1 MTSADTLLAMILRF
15 RSDARAMAS
24 TAAHADISRPDEP
37 SRPWRVGV
45 GLSSVGAKVGAKV
58 EAKVGARIEAFLSA
72 RPFERGTWLAVAFA
86 VGIAAWFVLP
96 DLLRWLGVLAACGA
110 AIFGALAG
118 LRGEGRH
125 PYLRGALIGVGLMV
139 AAGLV
144 TVWTKSTLA
153 GAIPLDRPA
162 VVTLTGRIVARE
174 ERGAENRVRLTLVA
188 RGVPGRDAVR
198 VRVNL
203 AGKDDDPGLAEGAI
217 VRLKARL
224 MPPASPM
231 LPGAYDFARAAWFM
245 GLSATGSVLGKPE
258 VLAPIRGGS
267 WLGQIQRGLSRH
279 VRERLGGTPGAIAA
293 AFASGDRGA
302 IAAADEDAMR
312 DAGLTH
318 LLSISGLH
326 VSAVVGAAYV
336 LAIRLLAL
344 WPWLALRIRLPLAAA
359 ATGALAG
366 VAYTLLTGA
375 EVPTIRS
382 CIGAV
387 LVLIALALGRDPL
400 SMRMIAVAAFVVMLF
415 WPEAVVGPGFQMS
428 FASVIAIVALHSAA
442 PVRAFLAPREEAWPV
457 RLLRL
462 LAMLLLTG
470 VVIELALM
478 PIGLFHFHRAGV
490 YGALANVI
498 AIPLTTFVSM
508 PLIALALVLD
518 IAGHGAP
525 AWWAAGKSLELL
537 IALAHW
543 TAAQPGSVA
552 LLPGMGRG
560 VFALFVAGG
569 LWLALWSGR
578 MRLWGL
584 GPVVLGC
591 ILLARLHSPDILVSG
606 DGRHVAIPTADGTL
620 LVLRESKSEFAND
633 NLRESA
639 GIEGALVPFERW
651 PGAICS
657 ADFCTATLHRAGR
670 DTTLLIGRSRERIDE
685 RELAAAC
692 ERADIVVSERWLPR
706 SCRPR
711 GLKADRALLTRTGGL
726 AIDLV
731 NSRVRTVAENQGQHG
746 WWRPPPP
753 RPWRPRP
760 NAETAPS
767 LPRSH
772 GAQTKATAPP
782 Q

>member
-1 MTSADTLLAMILRF
+1 M
-15 RSDARAMAS
+15 
-24 TAAHADISRPDEP
+24 
-37 SRPWRVGV
+37 
-45 GLSSVGAKVGAKV
+45 LSSMAGRG
-58 EAKVGARIEAFLSA
+58 EAFLAA
-72 RPFERGTWLAVAFA
+72 RPFERGTWLVVAFA
-86 VGIAAWFVLP
+86 GGIAAWFVLP
-96 DLLRWLGVLAACGA
+96 DTPRWLAVLAACGA
-110 AIFGALAG
+110 VVLGALAG

-125 PYLRGALIGVGLMV
+125 PYLRGALIGVALMV

-144 TVWTKSTLA
+144 TVWAKSTLA
-153 GAIPLDRPA
+153 GAVPIDRPA
-162 VVTLTGRIVARE
+162 LVTLTGRNVSRE
-174 ERGAENRVRLTLVA
+174 ERGAEDRVRLTMVA
-188 RGVPGRDAVR
+188 RGVPGRETVR

-203 AGKDDDPGLAEGAI
+203 AGKDDDPALAEGAV

-231 LPGAYDFARAAWFM
+231 LPGSYDFARAAWFM

-258 VLAPIRGGS
+258 VVTPVRGGS
-267 WLGQIQRGLSRH
+267 WLGRVQRSLSRH

-302 IAAADEDAMR
+302 IATPDEDAMR

-359 ATGALAG
+359 ASGALVG
-366 VAYTLLTGA
+366 IAYTLLTGA

-415 WPEAVVGPGFQMS
+415 WPEAVVGPSFQMS
-428 FASVIAIVALHSAA
+428 FAAVIAIVALHSAA
-442 PVRAFLAPREEAWPV
+442 PVQRFLKLREEAWPV
-457 RLLRL
+457 RLARL

-490 YGALANVI
+490 YGALANVV

-508 PLIALALVLD
+508 PLIALALLLD
-518 IAGHGAP
+518 LAGVGAP

-537 IALAHW
+537 LALAHW

-560 VFALFVAGG
+560 AFALFVAGG
-569 LWLALWSGR
+569 LWLALWQGR
-578 MRLWGL
+578 VRLAGL
-584 GPVVLGC
+584 VPVLIGC
-591 ILLARLHSPDILVSG
+591 ALLARLHAPDVLVSG
-606 DGRHVAIPTADGTL
+606 DGRHVAIVGEGGEL
-620 LVLRESKSEFAND
+620 LVLRESRSDFAAD
-633 NLRESA
+633 NLRELA
-639 GIEGALVPFERW
+639 GLASTPIPLENW
-651 PGAICS
+651 PGASCS
-657 ADFCTATLHRAGR
+657 SEFCVITLDRYGKRTVLLLGR
-670 DTTLLIGRSRERIDE
+670 NRERIDE
-685 RELAAAC
+685 RALAAAC
-692 ERADIVVSERWLPR
+692 ERADVVISERWLPR

-711 GLKADRALLTRTGGL
+711 QLKADRRLLSRSGGL
-726 AIDLV
+726 RLDLRSGQV
-731 NSRVRTVAENQGQHG
+731 AAVAETQGTHG
-746 WWRPPPP
+746 WWRPGPEPFRR
-753 RPWRPRP
+753 RP
-760 NAETAPS
+760 AKVETAHPAE
-767 LPRSH
+767 
-772 GAQTKATAPP
+772 GETARP
-782 Q
+782 

>member
-1 MTSADTLLAMILRF
+1 
-15 RSDARAMAS
+15 MAS
-24 TAAHADISRPDEP
+24 TAASADIFGAIPLAEGQPRS
-37 SRPWRVGV
+37 WRAGAA
-45 GLSSVGAKVGAKV
+45 LSSMRGQV
-58 EAKVGARIEAFLSA
+58 EAFLAA

-86 VGIAAWFVLP
+86 AGIAAWFVLP
-96 DLLRWLGVLAACGA
+96 DRLRWLALLAGCGA
-110 AIFGALAG
+110 VVLGALAG
-118 LRGEGRH
+118 LRGDGRY
-125 PYLRGALIGVGLMV
+125 PYLRVALLSVALMV
-139 AAGLV
+139 AAGMV
-144 TVWTKSTLA
+144 TVWAKSSLA
-153 GAIPLDRPA
+153 GAVPIDRPA

-174 ERGAENRVRLTLVA
+174 ERGAEDRVRLTVIA
-188 RGVPGRDAVR
+188 RGVPGRATVR

-245 GLSATGSVLGKPE
+245 GLSATGSVLGKPQ
-258 VLAPIRGGS
+258 VLVAVKHGS
-267 WLGQIQRGLSRH
+267 WLGEVQRSLSRH

-302 IAAADEDAMR
+302 IATTDEDAMR

-344 WPWLALRIRLPLAAA
+344 WPWLALRVRLPLAAA
-359 ATGALAG
+359 ATGALTG
-366 VAYTLLTGA
+366 VGYTLLTGA

-400 SMRMIAVAAFVVMLF
+400 SMRVIAVAAFVVMLF

-428 FASVIAIVALHSAA
+428 FASVIAIVALHSSA
-442 PVRAFLAPREEAWPV
+442 PVRAFLALREEAWAA
-457 RLLRL
+457 RQLRL
-462 LAMLLLTG
+462 LTMLLLTG
-470 VVIELALM
+470 VVIELGLL

-518 IAGHGAP
+518 IAGLGAP

-537 IALAHW
+537 IGLAHW

-552 LLPGMGRG
+552 HLPGMGRG
-560 VFALFVAGG
+560 TFALFVAGS

-578 MRLWGL
+578 IRLWGL
-584 GPVVLGC
+584 VAVVLGC
-591 ILLARLHSPDILVSG
+591 VLLVRLHSPDVLVSG
-606 DGRHVAIPTADGTL
+606 DGRHVAIVGARGEL
-620 LVLRESKSEFAND
+620 LVLRESRSDYAAD
-633 NLRESA
+633 NLRELA
-639 GIEGALVPFERW
+639 GLTGTPLPLDNW
-651 PGAICS
+651 PGAQCNP
-657 ADFCTATLHRAGR
+657 DFCVMTLDRYGRRTVLLLGRGR
-670 DTTLLIGRSRERIDE
+670 DRIDE
-685 RELAAAC
+685 RALAAAC
-692 ERADIVVSERWLPR
+692 ERADVVISDRWLPH
-706 SCRPR
+706 SCHPR
-711 GLKADRALLTRTGGL
+711 QLKADRNILSRSGGL
-726 AIDLV
+726 ALDLR
-731 NSRVRTVAENQGQHG
+731 SGQVRTVAETQGTQG
-746 WWRPPPP
+746 WWRPYVPVRRAQSAHGCRNLDPARCPPTMRAVA
-753 RPWRPRP
+753 RPTVP
-760 NAETAPS
+760 
-767 LPRSH
+767 
-772 GAQTKATAPP
+772 G
-782 Q
+782 

>member
-1 MTSADTLLAMILRF
+1 
-15 RSDARAMAS
+15 MAS
-24 TAAHADISRPDEP
+24 TAASADISAPLPPADGQP
-37 SRPWRVGV
+37 RPWRVGP
-45 GLSSVGAKVGAKV
+45 GLSSAGG
-58 EAKVGARIEAFLSA
+58 RIEGFLEA

-86 VGIAAWFVLP
+86 GGIAAWFVLP
-96 DLLRWLGVLAACGA
+96 DAPRWLAVLAGCGA
-110 AIFGALAG
+110 VVLGALAG
-118 LRGEGRH
+118 LRGDGRH
-125 PYLRGALIGVGLMV
+125 PYVRAALIGVALMV

-153 GAIPLDRPA
+153 GAVPIDRPA

-174 ERGAENRVRLTLVA
+174 ERGAEDRVRLTMIA
-188 RGVPGRDAVR
+188 RGLPGRETVR

-203 AGKDDDPGLAEGAI
+203 AGKDDDPGLAEGAV

-245 GLSATGSVLGKPE
+245 GLSATGSVLGKPQI
-258 VLAPIRGGS
+258 VVPVQSGS
-267 WLGQIQRGLSRH
+267 WLGRVQRNLSRH
-279 VRERLGGTPGAIAA
+279 VRDRLGGTPGAIAA

-302 IAAADEDAMR
+302 IATADEDAMR

-326 VSAVVGAAYV
+326 VSAVVGAAYI

-442 PVRAFLAPREEAWPV
+442 PVRAFLTPREEVWPV
-457 RLLRL
+457 RGLRL
-462 LAMLLLTG
+462 LAMLLVTG

-518 IAGHGAP
+518 IAGLGAP

-537 IALAHW
+537 LGLAHW

-552 LLPGMGRG
+552 LLPGMERG
-560 VFALFVAGG
+560 TFALFVTGG

-584 GPVVLGC
+584 LPVVVGC
-591 ILLARLHSPDILVSG
+591 ILLARLHTPDVLVSG
-606 DGRHVAIPTADGTL
+606 DGRHVAIVGEGGEL
-620 LVLRESKSEFAND
+620 LVLRESRSDYAAD
-633 NLRESA
+633 NLRELSGLA
-639 GIEGALVPFERW
+639 GIPVALDRW
-651 PGAICS
+651 PGAQCNP
-657 ADFCTATLHRAGR
+657 DFCVMTLDRYGRQTVLLLGRGR
-670 DTTLLIGRSRERIDE
+670 DRVDE
-685 RELAAAC
+685 RALAAAC
-692 ERADIVVSERWLPR
+692 ERADVVISDRWLPR
-706 SCRPR
+706 SCHPR
-711 GLKADRALLTRTGGL
+711 QLKADRDKLSRSGGL
-726 AIDLV
+726 ALDLR
-731 NSRVRTVAENQGQHG
+731 SGRVTTVAETQGAQG
-746 WWRPPPP
+746 WWRPYVPMR
-753 RPWRPRP
+753 RPKLKQ
-760 NAETAPS
+760 TIPS
-767 LPRSH
+767 PTNTRS
-772 GAQTKATAPP
+772 T
-782 Q
+782 

>member
-1 MTSADTLLAMILRF
+1 MSI
-15 RSDARAMAS
+15 
-24 TAAHADISRPDEP
+24 
-37 SRPWRVGV
+37 
-45 GLSSVGAKVGAKV
+45 GLSSVGTKVG
-58 EAKVGARIEAFLSA
+58 GRIEAFLEA

-86 VGIAAWFVLP
+86 GGIAAWFVLP
-96 DLLRWLGVLAACGA
+96 DMPRWLAVLAGCGA
-110 AIFGALAG
+110 VVLGALAG

-125 PYLRGALIGVGLMV
+125 PYLRGALIGVALMM

-153 GAIPLDRPA
+153 GADPLDRPA
-162 VVTLTGRIVARE
+162 VVTLTGRIVARQ
-174 ERGAENRVRLTLVA
+174 ERGAEDRVRLTLVA
-188 RGVPGRDAVR
+188 RGVPGRETVR

-203 AGKDDDPGLAEGAI
+203 ASKDDDPGLAEGAV
-217 VRLKARL
+217 VRLKVRL

-258 VLAPIRGGS
+258 VLTPVRGGS
-267 WLGQIQRGLSRH
+267 WLGQIQRNLSRH

-302 IAAADEDAMR
+302 IASADEDAMR

-344 WPWLALRIRLPLAAA
+344 WPWLALRLRLPLAAA
-359 ATGALAG
+359 ASGALAG
-366 VAYTLLTGA
+366 VAYTLVTGA

-457 RLLRL
+457 RPLRL

-470 VVIELALM
+470 VVIELALL

-490 YGALANVI
+490 YGALANVV

-518 IAGHGAP
+518 IAGLGAP

-537 IALAHW
+537 LALAHW
-543 TAAQPGSVA
+543 TAARPGAVA
-552 LLPGMGRG
+552 TLPAMGAAT
-560 VFALFVAGG
+560 FALFVGGG

-578 MRLWGL
+578 VR
-584 GPVVLGC
+584 
-591 ILLARLHSPDILVSG
+591 LLALVPVTLGTVLVMTLRPPDVLISG
-606 DGRHVAIPTADGTL
+606 DGRHVAIPAADGSL
-620 LVLRESKSEFAND
+620 LVLRESKSAYASD
-633 NLRESA
+633 NLREIA
-639 GIEGALVPFERW
+639 GIDGALVPFERW
-651 PGAICS
+651 DGARCS
-657 ADFCTATLHRAGR
+657 ADFCTATLRREGRA
-670 DTTLLIGRSRERIDE
+670 TTLLVGRSRERIDE

-711 GLKADRALLTRTGGL
+711 QLKADRALLTRTGGL

-760 NAETAPS
+760 NAETTPG

>member
-1 MTSADTLLAMILRF
+1 MS
-15 RSDARAMAS
+15 
-24 TAAHADISRPDEP
+24 
-37 SRPWRVGV
+37 
-45 GLSSVGAKVGAKV
+45 AKVGAEV
-58 EAKVGARIEAFLSA
+58 FGRLEAFLAA
-72 RPFERGTWLAVAFA
+72 RPFERGIWLVVAFA
-86 VGIAAWFVLP
+86 GGIAAWFVLP
-96 DLLRWLGVLAACGA
+96 DPARWLAVLAGCGA
-110 AIFGALAG
+110 VVLGALAG

-125 PYLRGALIGVGLMV
+125 PYLRAALIGMALMV
-139 AAGLV
+139 GAGMA

-153 GAIPLDRPA
+153 GAVPLDRPA

-174 ERGAENRVRLTLVA
+174 ERGAEDRVRLTLVV
-188 RGVPGRDAVR
+188 RGVPGRETVR

-203 AGKDDDPGLAEGAI
+203 AGKDDDPGLAEGAV

-245 GLSATGSVLGKPE
+245 GLSATGSVLGKPQI
-258 VLAPIRGGS
+258 VAPVHSGS
-267 WLGQIQRGLSRH
+267 WLGEMQRSLSRH
-279 VRERLGGTPGAIAA
+279 VRDRLRGTPGAIAA

-302 IAAADEDAMR
+302 IATADEDAMR

-366 VAYTLLTGA
+366 IAYTLLTGA

-442 PVRAFLAPREEAWPV
+442 PMRSFLTPREESWPV
-457 RLLRL
+457 RLARL
-462 LAMLLLTG
+462 LAMLLVTG

-518 IAGHGAP
+518 IVGLGAP

-537 IALAHW
+537 LGLAHW
-543 TAAQPGSVA
+543 TAGQPGSVA

-560 VFALFVAGG
+560 AFALFVAGG

-578 MRLWGL
+578 VRLWGL
-584 GPVVLGC
+584 MPVLVGC
-591 ILLARLHSPDILVSG
+591 LLLARLHTPDVLVSG
-606 DGRHVAIPTADGTL
+606 DGRHVGIVGEGGEL
-620 LVLRESKSEFAND
+620 LVLRESKSDFASD
-633 NLRESA
+633 NLRELA
-639 GIEGALVPFERW
+639 GLASTPVPLDKW
-651 PGAICS
+651 PGAQCNR
-657 ADFCTATLHRAGR
+657 DFCVMTLDRYGQKTVLLLGRGR
-670 DTTLLIGRSRERIDE
+670 DRVDE
-685 RELAAAC
+685 RALAAAC
-692 ERADIVVSERWLPR
+692 ERADVVISERWLPW

-711 GLKADRALLTRTGGL
+711 LLKADRNLLAKSGGL
-726 AIDLV
+726 ALDLR
-731 NSRVRTVAENQGQHG
+731 SGRVTSVAETQGTHG
-746 WWRPPPP
+746 WWRPYVPVR
-753 RPWRPRP
+753 RPKFE
-760 NAETAPS
+760 AGAPA
-767 LPRSH
+767 
-772 GAQTKATAPP
+772 GKAPP
-782 Q
+782 NRPEPSPAQ

>member
-1 MTSADTLLAMILRF
+1 MTMRF
-15 RSDARAMAS
+15 RSDADAMAS
-24 TAAHADISRPDEP
+24 TAASAEIAGSADPW
-37 SRPWRVGV
+37 RPWRVGV
-45 GLSSVGAKVGAKV
+45 GLSSLSGLL
-58 EAKVGARIEAFLSA
+58 EAFLAA
-72 RPFERGTWLAVAFA
+72 RPFERGIWLVVAFA
-86 VGIAAWFVLP
+86 GGIAAWFVLP
-96 DLLRWLGVLAACGA
+96 DPARWLAVLAGCGA
-110 AIFGALAG
+110 VVLGALAG

-125 PYLRGALIGVGLMV
+125 PYLRAALIGMALMV
-139 AAGLV
+139 GAGMA

-153 GAIPLDRPA
+153 GAVPLDRPA

-174 ERGAENRVRLTLVA
+174 ERGAEDRVRLTLIA
-188 RGVPGRDAVR
+188 RGVPGRETMR

-203 AGKDDDPGLAEGAI
+203 AGKDDDPGLAEGAV

-245 GLSATGSVLGKPE
+245 GLSATGSVLGKPRI
-258 VLAPIRGGS
+258 VALVRSGS
-267 WLGQIQRGLSRH
+267 WLGEVQRSLSRH
-279 VRERLGGTPGAIAA
+279 VRDRLGGTPGAIAA

-302 IAAADEDAMR
+302 IATADEDAMR

-336 LAIRLLAL
+336 LAIRLLGL
-344 WPWLALRIRLPLAAA
+344 WPWLALRVRLPLAAA

-366 VAYTLLTGA
+366 VAYTLLTGT

-442 PVRAFLAPREEAWPV
+442 PMRAFLTPREEAWPV
-457 RLLRL
+457 RLARL
-462 LAMLLLTG
+462 LTMLLMTG

-490 YGALANVI
+490 YGALANVV

-518 IAGHGAP
+518 VVGLGAP

-537 IALAHW
+537 LALAHW
-543 TAAQPGSVA
+543 TAGQPGSVA

-560 VFALFVAGG
+560 AFALFVAGG

-578 MRLWGL
+578 VRLWGFA
-584 GPVVLGC
+584 PVVLGC
-591 ILLARLHSPDILVSG
+591 ILLTRLHTPDVLASG
-606 DGRHVAIPTADGTL
+606 DGRHIGIVGERGEL
-620 LVLRESKSEFAND
+620 LVLRESKSAFAAD
-633 NLRESA
+633 NLRELA
-639 GIEGALVPFERW
+639 GLAGTPVPLDKW
-651 PGAICS
+651 PGAQCNR
-657 ADFCTATLHRAGR
+657 DFCVTTLDRYGRQTVLLLGRGR
-670 DTTLLIGRSRERIDE
+670 DRIDE
-685 RELAAAC
+685 RALAAAC
-692 ERADIVVSERWLPR
+692 ERADIVISDRWLPR

-711 GLKADRALLTRTGGL
+711 QLKADRNLLGKSGGL
-726 AIDLV
+726 ALDLR
-731 NSRVRTVAENQGQHG
+731 SGRVTSVAETQGTHG
-746 WWRPPPP
+746 WWRPYVPV
-753 RPWRPRP
+753 RRPRFEAGP
-760 NAETAPS
+760 QADNVPPKRPEPS
-767 LPRSH
+767 P
-772 GAQTKATAPP
+772 AQ
-782 Q
+782 

>member
-1 MTSADTLLAMILRF
+1 MS
-15 RSDARAMAS
+15 
-24 TAAHADISRPDEP
+24 
-37 SRPWRVGV
+37 
-45 GLSSVGAKVGAKV
+45 AKVGAEV
-58 EAKVGARIEAFLSA
+58 FGRLEAFLAA
-72 RPFERGTWLAVAFA
+72 RPFERGIWLVVAFA
-86 VGIAAWFVLP
+86 GGIAAWFVLP
-96 DLLRWLGVLAACGA
+96 DPARWLAVLAGCGA
-110 AIFGALAG
+110 VVLGALAG

-125 PYLRGALIGVGLMV
+125 PYLRAALIGMALMV
-139 AAGLV
+139 GAGMA

-153 GAIPLDRPA
+153 GAVPLDRPA

-174 ERGAENRVRLTLVA
+174 ERGAEDRVRLTLVV
-188 RGVPGRDAVR
+188 RGVPGRETVR

-203 AGKDDDPGLAEGAI
+203 AGKDDDPGLAEGAV

-245 GLSATGSVLGKPE
+245 GLSATGSVLGKPQI
-258 VLAPIRGGS
+258 VAPVHSGS
-267 WLGQIQRGLSRH
+267 WLGEMQRSLSRH
-279 VRERLGGTPGAIAA
+279 VRDRLRGTPGAIAA

-302 IAAADEDAMR
+302 IATADEDAMR

-366 VAYTLLTGA
+366 IAYTLLTGA

-442 PVRAFLAPREEAWPV
+442 PMRSFLTPREESWPV
-457 RLLRL
+457 RLARL
-462 LAMLLLTG
+462 LAMLLVTG

-518 IAGHGAP
+518 IVGLGYP

-537 IALAHW
+537 LALAHW
-543 TAAQPGSVA
+543 TAGQPGSVA

-560 VFALFVAGG
+560 AFSLFVAGG

-578 MRLWGL
+578 VRLWGL
-584 GPVVLGC
+584 VPVLVGC
-591 ILLARLHSPDILVSG
+591 LLLARLHTPDVLVSG
-606 DGRHVAIPTADGTL
+606 DGRHVGIVGEGGEL
-620 LVLRESKSEFAND
+620 LVLRESKSDFASD
-633 NLRESA
+633 NLRELA
-639 GIEGALVPFERW
+639 GLASTPVPLDKW
-651 PGAICS
+651 PGAQCNR
-657 ADFCTATLHRAGR
+657 DFCVMTLDRYGQKTVLLLGRGR
-670 DTTLLIGRSRERIDE
+670 DRVDE
-685 RELAAAC
+685 RALAAAC
-692 ERADIVVSERWLPR
+692 ERADVVISERWLPR

-711 GLKADRALLTRTGGL
+711 QIKADRNLLAKSGGL
-726 AIDLV
+726 ALDLR
-731 NSRVRTVAENQGQHG
+731 SGRVTSVAETQGTHG
-746 WWRPPPP
+746 WWRPYVPVR
-753 RPWRPRP
+753 RPKFEAGTPAGKAPFKRP
-760 NAETAPS
+760 EPS
-767 LPRSH
+767 P
-772 GAQTKATAPP
+772 AQ
-782 Q
+782 

>member
-1 MTSADTLLAMILRF
+1 MS
-15 RSDARAMAS
+15 
-24 TAAHADISRPDEP
+24 
-37 SRPWRVGV
+37 
-45 GLSSVGAKVGAKV
+45 AKVGAEV
-58 EAKVGARIEAFLSA
+58 FGRLEAFLAA
-72 RPFERGTWLAVAFA
+72 RAFERGIWLVVAFA
-86 VGIAAWFVLP
+86 GGIAAWFVLP
-96 DLLRWLGVLAACGA
+96 DPARWLAVLAGCGA
-110 AIFGALAG
+110 VVLGALAG

-125 PYLRGALIGVGLMV
+125 PYLRAALIGMALMV
-139 AAGLV
+139 GAGMA

-153 GAIPLDRPA
+153 GAVPLDRPA

-174 ERGAENRVRLTLVA
+174 ERGAEDRVRLTLVV
-188 RGVPGRDAVR
+188 RGVPGRETVR

-203 AGKDDDPGLAEGAI
+203 AGKDDDPGLAEGAV

-245 GLSATGSVLGKPE
+245 GLSATGSVLGKPQI
-258 VLAPIRGGS
+258 VAPVHSGS
-267 WLGQIQRGLSRH
+267 WLGEMQRSLSRH
-279 VRERLGGTPGAIAA
+279 VRDRLRGTPGAIAA

-302 IAAADEDAMR
+302 IATADEDAMR

-366 VAYTLLTGA
+366 IAYTLLTGA

-442 PVRAFLAPREEAWPV
+442 PMRSFLTPREESWPV
-457 RLLRL
+457 RLARL
-462 LAMLLLTG
+462 LAMLLVTG

-518 IAGHGAP
+518 IVGLGYP

-537 IALAHW
+537 LALAHW
-543 TAAQPGSVA
+543 TAGQPGSVA

-560 VFALFVAGG
+560 AFSLFVAGG

-578 MRLWGL
+578 VRLWGL
-584 GPVVLGC
+584 VPVLVGC
-591 ILLARLHSPDILVSG
+591 LLLARLHTPDVLVSG
-606 DGRHVAIPTADGTL
+606 DGRHVGIVGEGGEL
-620 LVLRESKSEFAND
+620 LVLRESKSDFASD
-633 NLRESA
+633 NLRELA
-639 GIEGALVPFERW
+639 GLASTPVPLDKW
-651 PGAICS
+651 PGAQCNR
-657 ADFCTATLHRAGR
+657 DFCVMTLDRYGQKTVLLLGRGR
-670 DTTLLIGRSRERIDE
+670 DRVDE
-685 RELAAAC
+685 RALAAAC
-692 ERADIVVSERWLPR
+692 ERADVVISERWLPR

-711 GLKADRALLTRTGGL
+711 QIKADRNLLAKSGGL
-726 AIDLV
+726 ALDLR
-731 NSRVRTVAENQGQHG
+731 SGRVTSVAETQGTHG
-746 WWRPPPP
+746 WWRPYVPVR
-753 RPWRPRP
+753 RPKFEAGTPAGKAPFKRP
-760 NAETAPS
+760 EPS
-767 LPRSH
+767 P
-772 GAQTKATAPP
+772 AQ
-782 Q
+782 

>member
-1 MTSADTLLAMILRF
+1 M
-15 RSDARAMAS
+15 
-24 TAAHADISRPDEP
+24 
-37 SRPWRVGV
+37 
-45 GLSSVGAKVGAKV
+45 LSSAGAKVG
-58 EAKVGARIEAFLSA
+58 GRIEAFLAA

-86 VGIAAWFVLP
+86 GGIAAWFVLP
-96 DLLRWLGVLAACGA
+96 GISRWLAVLAGCGA
-110 AIFGALAG
+110 IALGALAG

-125 PYLRGALIGVGLMV
+125 PYVRGALVGVALMV

-153 GAIPLDRPA
+153 GAVPLDRPA

-174 ERGAENRVRLTLVA
+174 ERGAEDRVRLTLVA
-188 RGVPGRDAVR
+188 RGVPERETVR

-203 AGKDDDPGLAEGAI
+203 AGKDDSPALAEGAVI
-217 VRLKARL
+217 RLKARL

-245 GLSATGSVLGKPE
+245 GLSATGSVLGKPQI
-258 VLAPIRGGS
+258 VVPVQGGS
-267 WLGQIQRGLSRH
+267 WLGRVQRNLSRH
-279 VRERLGGTPGAIAA
+279 VRERLDGTPGAIAA

-302 IAAADEDAMR
+302 IATADEDAMR

-326 VSAVVGAAYV
+326 VSAVVGAAYI

-442 PVRAFLAPREEAWPV
+442 PVRAFLTPREEAWPV
-457 RLLRL
+457 RMARL
-462 LAMLLLTG
+462 FAMLLLTG

-490 YGALANVI
+490 YGALANVV

-518 IAGHGAP
+518 AVIPGAGLGAP

-537 IALAHW
+537 LGLAHW

-560 VFALFVAGG
+560 AFALFVAGG

-584 GPVVLGC
+584 VPVLLGC
-591 ILLARLHSPDILVSG
+591 ALLARLHTPDVLVSG
-606 DGRHVAIPTADGTL
+606 DGRHVAIVGEGGEL
-620 LVLRESKSEFAND
+620 LVLRESKSNFAAD
-633 NLRESA
+633 NLRELA
-639 GIEGALVPFERW
+639 GFSGTLLPLDTW
-651 PGAICS
+651 PGAQCNQ
-657 ADFCTATLHRAGR
+657 DFCTMTLDRYGRRTVLLLGRGR
-670 DTTLLIGRSRERIDE
+670 DRVDE
-685 RELAAAC
+685 RALAAAC
-692 ERADIVVSERWLPR
+692 ERADVVISDRWLPR
-706 SCRPR
+706 SCHPR
-711 GLKADRALLTRTGGL
+711 KLKADRNLLAKSGGL
-726 AIDLV
+726 ALDLR
-731 NSRVRTVAENQGQHG
+731 SGRVTSVAETQGTHG
-746 WWRPPPP
+746 WWRPYVPVR
-753 RPWRPRP
+753 RPKFDAAKLAAEPGPDRPRP
-760 NAETAPS
+760 AST
-767 LPRSH
+767 
-772 GAQTKATAPP
+772 Q
-782 Q
+782 

>member
-1 MTSADTLLAMILRF
+1 
-15 RSDARAMAS
+15 MAS
-24 TAAHADISRPDEP
+24 TAASTGISAPLPPADGQ
-37 SRPWRVGV
+37 SRPWRVGP
-45 GLSSVGAKVGAKV
+45 GLSSAGG
-58 EAKVGARIEAFLSA
+58 RIEGFLEA

-86 VGIAAWFVLP
+86 GGIAAWFVIP
-96 DLLRWLGVLAACGA
+96 DAPRWLAVLAVCGA
-110 AIFGALAG
+110 VVLGALAG

-125 PYLRGALIGVGLMV
+125 PYLRVALIGVALMV
-139 AAGLV
+139 AAGLIA
-144 TVWTKSTLA
+144 VWTKSALA
-153 GAIPLDRPA
+153 GAVPLDRPA

-174 ERGAENRVRLTLVA
+174 ERGAEDRVRLTLIA
-188 RGVPGRDAVR
+188 RGVPGRETVR

-203 AGKDDDPGLAEGAI
+203 AGKDDDPRLAEGAV

-245 GLSATGSVLGKPE
+245 GLSATGSVLGKPQI
-258 VLAPIRGGS
+258 VVPVQSGS
-267 WLGQIQRGLSRH
+267 WLGRVQRSLSRH
-279 VRERLGGTPGAIAA
+279 VRDRLGGTPGAIAA

-302 IAAADEDAMR
+302 IATADEDAMR

-359 ATGALAG
+359 ASGALAG

-442 PVRAFLAPREEAWPV
+442 PVRAFLTPREEAWPV
-457 RLLRL
+457 RGMRL

-518 IAGHGAP
+518 IAGLGAP

-560 VFALFVAGG
+560 TFALFVTGG

-578 MRLWGL
+578 TRLWGL
-584 GPVVLGC
+584 LPVVVGC
-591 ILLARLHSPDILVSG
+591 ALLARLHTPDVLVSG
-606 DGRHVAIPTADGTL
+606 DGRHVAIVGEGGEL
-620 LVLRESKSEFAND
+620 LVLRESRSEYAAD
-633 NLRESA
+633 NLRELSGLA
-639 GIEGALVPFERW
+639 GTPVALDQW
-651 PGAICS
+651 PGAHCNP
-657 ADFCTATLHRAGR
+657 DFCVMTLDRYGRHTVLLLGRGR
-670 DTTLLIGRSRERIDE
+670 DRVDE
-685 RELAAAC
+685 RALAAAC
-692 ERADIVVSERWLPR
+692 ERADVVISDRWLPR
-706 SCRPR
+706 SCHPR
-711 GLKADRALLTRTGGL
+711 QLKADRGMLSRSGGL
-726 AIDLV
+726 ALDLR
-731 NSRVRTVAENQGQHG
+731 SGRVTTVAQTQGTHG
-746 WWRPPPP
+746 WWRPYVPMR
-753 RPWRPRP
+753 RPKLRQ
-760 NAETAPS
+760 AIPS
-767 LPRSH
+767 PTNTRS
-772 GAQTKATAPP
+772 P
-782 Q
+782 

>member
-1 MTSADTLLAMILRF
+1 
-15 RSDARAMAS
+15 MAS
-24 TAAHADISRPDEP
+24 TAASTAISLPARTPGGP
-37 SRPWRVGV
+37 WRPWRAGR
-45 GLSSVGAKVGAKV
+45 GLSSAGAKVG
-58 EAKVGARIEAFLSA
+58 ERIEAFLA
-72 RPFERGTWLAVAFA
+72 ERPFERGTWLAVAFA
-86 VGIAAWFVLP
+86 GGIAAWFVLP
-96 DLLRWLGVLAACGA
+96 DMPRWLALLAGCGA
-110 AIFGALAG
+110 LALGALAG
-118 LRGEGRH
+118 LRSEGRH
-125 PYLRGALIGVGLMV
+125 PYARGALVGVALML

-153 GAIPLDRPA
+153 GAVPLDRPA

-174 ERGAENRVRLTLVA
+174 ERGAEDRVRLTLVA
-188 RGVPGRDAVR
+188 RGVPGRETVR

-203 AGKDDDPGLAEGAI
+203 AGKDDDPGLAEGAV

-245 GLSATGSVLGKPE
+245 GLSATGSVLGKPQI
-258 VLAPIRGGS
+258 VVPVQGGS
-267 WLGQIQRGLSRH
+267 WLGRVQRSLSRH

-302 IAAADEDAMR
+302 ILPADEDAMR

-359 ATGALAG
+359 ASGALAG

-442 PVRAFLAPREEAWPV
+442 PMRAFLTPREEAWPV
-457 RLLRL
+457 RQLRL

-490 YGALANVI
+490 YGALANVV

-518 IAGHGAP
+518 IAGLGAP

-552 LLPGMGRG
+552 LLPGMTRG
-560 VFALFVAGG
+560 TFALFVAGG
-569 LWLALWSGR
+569 LWLALWSRR

-584 GPVVLGC
+584 VPVVLGC
-591 ILLARLHSPDILVSG
+591 ILLARLHTPDVLVSG
-606 DGRHVAIPTADGTL
+606 DGRHVAIVGADGEL
-620 LVLRESKSEFAND
+620 LVLRESKSDFAAD
-633 NLRESA
+633 NLRELA
-639 GIEGALVPFERW
+639 GLSGTPLPLDKW
-651 PGAICS
+651 PGAQCNR
-657 ADFCTATLHRAGR
+657 DFCTMTLERYGRRTVLLLGRGR
-670 DTTLLIGRSRERIDE
+670 DRVDE
-685 RELAAAC
+685 RALAAAC
-692 ERADIVVSERWLPR
+692 ERADVVISDRWLPR
-706 SCRPR
+706 SCHPR
-711 GLKADRALLTRTGGL
+711 RLKADRNLLAKSGGL
-726 AIDLV
+726 ALDLR
-731 NSRVRTVAENQGQHG
+731 SGRVTSVAETQGTHG
-746 WWRPPPP
+746 WWRPVANQFSGKRNRQTSAPETGATP
-753 RPWRPRP
+753 RPGSDQPKLGSP
-760 NAETAPS
+760 
-767 LPRSH
+767 
-772 GAQTKATAPP
+772 
-782 Q
+782 

>member
-1 MTSADTLLAMILRF
+1 
-15 RSDARAMAS
+15 MAS
-24 TAAHADISRPDEP
+24 TPASAEFTLPEGSRW
-37 SRPWRVGV
+37 PWRALAL
-45 GLSSVGAKVGAKV
+45 LSSAGAKAGAKVG
-58 EAKVGARIEAFLSA
+58 ESIEAFLAA

-86 VGIAAWFVLP
+86 AGIAAWFVLP
-96 DLLRWLGVLAACGA
+96 DMTKWLALLAGCGA
-110 AIFGALAG
+110 VALGALAG

-125 PYLRGALIGVGLMV
+125 PYLRGALVGLALMV

-153 GAIPLDRPA
+153 GAVPLDRPA

-174 ERGAENRVRLTLVA
+174 ERGAEDRVRLTLIA
-188 RGVPGRDAVR
+188 RGVPGRETVR

-203 AGKDDDPGLAEGAI
+203 MGKDDDPGLAEGAV

-245 GLSATGSVLGKPE
+245 GLSATGSVLGKPQI
-258 VLAPIRGGS
+258 VVPVKGGS
-267 WLGQIQRGLSRH
+267 WLGEVQRSLSRH

-302 IAAADEDAMR
+302 IATADEDAMR

-344 WPWLALRIRLPLAAA
+344 WPWLALRMRLPLAAA

-442 PVRAFLAPREEAWPV
+442 PVRAFLTPREEAWAV
-457 RLLRL
+457 RQLRL

-490 YGALANVI
+490 YGALANVV

-508 PLIALALVLD
+508 PLIALGLVLD
-518 IAGHGAP
+518 IAGLGAP
-525 AWWAAGKSLELL
+525 AWWGAGKSLELL
-537 IALAHW
+537 IGLAQW

-560 VFALFVAGG
+560 TFALFVTGS

-578 MRLWGL
+578 VRLWGL
-584 GPVVLGC
+584 VPVVLGC
-591 ILLARLHSPDILVSG
+591 VLLARLHTPDVLVSG
-606 DGRHVAIPTADGTL
+606 DGRHVAIPDDDGTL
-620 LVLRESKSEFAND
+620 LVLRESKSEFASD

-639 GIEGALVPFERW
+639 GIAGALVPIERW
-651 PGAICS
+651 PGARCS
-657 ADFCTATLHRAGR
+657 ADFCTVTLRRDGR
-670 DTTLLIGRSRERIDE
+670 DITLLIGRSRERIDE

-692 ERADIVVSERWLPR
+692 ERSDIVISERWLPR
-706 SCRPR
+706 SCHPLR
-711 GLKADRALLTRTGGL
+711 LKADRNLLEKTGGL
-726 AIDLV
+726 AFDLA
-731 NSRVRTVAENQGQHG
+731 SGQVRTVAETQGRHG

-753 RPWRPRP
+753 RPWRRRP
-760 NAETAPS
+760 EGTLSPHASDPNPTRLSGHERAVTPS
-767 LPRSH
+767 PASH
-772 GAQTKATAPP
+772 PP